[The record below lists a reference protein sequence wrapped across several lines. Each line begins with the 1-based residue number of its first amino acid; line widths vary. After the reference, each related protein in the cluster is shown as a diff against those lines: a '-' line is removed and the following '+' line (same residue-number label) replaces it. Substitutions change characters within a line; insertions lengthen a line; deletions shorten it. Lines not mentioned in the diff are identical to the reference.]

1 MYKKINKSITKA
13 IIKWSIIIL
22 WPFLLLSTELNK
34 TFISKHSTPLYD
46 LLVPFYKSNIKSK
59 FQKLDTNQII
69 NLKITKKNI
78 IKDRELMDSFIE
90 IGFQRDR
97 MKKWREGEIQING
110 VFEEIKYKLHGTTI
124 NVDEFKHNDKI
135 SKKIK
140 FKTQNIN
147 DIRRL
152 NLIIGEEMNPTVILP
167 NQLAYEMGLIS
178 SFGEMKIVKVNGK
191 SQGAYYV
198 VEHIDKN
205 YLKRE

>member
-1 MYKKINKSITKA
+1 
-13 IIKWSIIIL
+13 
-22 WPFLLLSTELNK
+22 
-34 TFISKHSTPLYD
+34 
-46 LLVPFYKSNIKSK
+46 
-59 FQKLDTNQII
+59 
-69 NLKITKKNI
+69 
-78 IKDRELMDSFIE
+78 
-90 IGFQRDR
+90 